1 MGWRQC
7 WGRPVSGGRATC
19 DDSNALH
26 ECVWRH
32 DALQPPSKFMSMK
45 TLFSKISQFPSSGQP
60 VTVFILY
67 IRTTGDSVHTIHQDN
82 WWQCSY
88 YTSGQLVTVF
98 ILYIRT
104 TGDSV
109 HTIHQDNRWQCS
121 YYTSGQ
127 PVTVFILYIR
137 TTGYSVHTIQGG
149 KDSAIAHTRGA
160 PMWGGGCYRAAAPL
174 NRNFKHTNFVTG
186 CYETFNVI
194 HPATKISH
202 WNQLVTG
209 TSELWKI
216 QQKTQQDA
224 LGETE

>member
-1 MGWRQC
+1 MLGAPSERRTGNLWRQQC
-7 WGRPVSGGRATC
+7 VTWVCLASRRPAATVQIYV
-19 DDSNALH
+19 N
-26 ECVWRH
+26 ENIIFENK
-32 DALQPPSKFMSMK
+32 P
-45 TLFSKISQFPSSGQP
+45 ISF
-60 VTVFILY
+60 V
-67 IRTTGDSVHTIHQDN
+67 RTTGDSVHTIHQDN
-82 WWQCSY
+82 RWQCSY

-137 TTGYSVHTIQGG
+137 TTGDSVHTIHQDNRLQCSYYTRWEGQCHRSHQGRT
-149 KDSAIAHTRGA
+149 HV
-160 PMWGGGCYRAAAPL
+160 GGGCYRAAAPL